1 MSTTDQPRPQ
11 GAGRAGAGRRPTGLW
26 VAVAVLLAI
35 GIVVPLCVFLYDS
48 VTPTLWGFP
57 FYYWFQ
63 FAMIP
68 VVSILTFVAFQLS
81 LAATRKDREQLG
93 MPAEPDGRNGGDRS

>member
-1 MSTTDQPRPQ
+1 VSSTDQPRPQ
-11 GAGRAGAGRRPTGLW
+11 GAGRRATGTW
-26 VAVAVLLAI
+26 VAVAVLLGI

-68 VVSILTFVAFQLS
+68 VVSTLTFVAFQLS
-81 LAATRKDREQLG
+81 LTATRKDREQLG
-93 MPAEPDGRNGGDRS
+93 MPVEPDGPSTGDRS